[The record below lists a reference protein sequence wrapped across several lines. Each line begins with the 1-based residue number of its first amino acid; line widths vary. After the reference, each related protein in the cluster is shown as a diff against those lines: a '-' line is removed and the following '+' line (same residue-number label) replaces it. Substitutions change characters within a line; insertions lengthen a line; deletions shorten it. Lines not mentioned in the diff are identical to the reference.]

1 MSMLVD
7 SVMAAPLGMAC
18 RGEPACRERTIPSR
32 DNVRVRLLQHHS
44 WLTTASS
51 VAYISIIKQYAVEGG
66 ACQSRQHMLCLAAFP
81 AAQ

>member
-18 RGEPACRERTIPSR
+18 RGEPACRETTIPSR
-32 DNVRVRLLQHHS
+32 DSVRVRLLQHHQC
-44 WLTTASS
+44 LTTALS
-51 VAYISIIKQYAVEGG
+51 VAYNSIIKQDAAERG
-66 ACQSRQHMLCLAAFP
+66 ACQSRQHMLCLAVLP